1 MVVKSYETYMPGARE
16 HPARAEPVTG
26 VENTRREAERR
37 FLLARDAYYR
47 ETPRAEMLRDSR
59 GASLT
64 TPELTDIVRA
74 T

>member
-1 MVVKSYETYMPGARE
+1 MVVKSDEIHMPGAHE
-16 HPARAEPVTG
+16 HAARAEPVTDM
-26 VENTRREAERR
+26 ENARREAERR

-64 TPELTDIVRA
+64 TPDLTDIVRA